1 MENCLFLC
9 LSDVCF
15 PSLFLTRV
23 HDTMRNLYPSTTPRR
38 AALRLTNSF
47 NFFCIFFPFFYLFF
61 TSACKCKYSYFK
73 EKKNPKA
80 MNVHLFFYQQQRE
93 FPSLLLILIL
103 RVEPKKRNK
112 KFLTNTQIEPSPKKG
127 RSDFKWLAY
136 S

>member
-1 MENCLFLC
+1 
-9 LSDVCF
+9 
-15 PSLFLTRV
+15 
-23 HDTMRNLYPSTTPRR
+23 
-38 AALRLTNSF
+38 
-47 NFFCIFFPFFYLFF
+47 
-61 TSACKCKYSYFK
+61 
-73 EKKNPKA
+73 
-80 MNVHLFFYQQQRE
+80 MNVHLFFHQQQRE